1 MSMPE
6 MPSGPTRN
14 PLHNIYLGVVIVM
27 AVGLL
32 IVALLVAILTRSRG
46 SQKITSGP
54 AAETNQGTKGAPG
67 VEKIEAAPLQQIR
80 EATPEP

>member
-1 MSMPE
+1 
-6 MPSGPTRN
+6 MPSKPTRN
-14 PLHNIYLGVVIVM
+14 PLNIYLGVVIVM

-32 IVALLVAILTRSRG
+32 IVALLAAILMVSQRSQKTRSTP
-46 SQKITSGP
+46 QKETTPQVEINKGTEG
-54 AAETNQGTKGAPG
+54 AAG